1 LLIGIYPSGRWAD
14 ANVTVGL
21 VMACGLFVALGTHAL
36 AREVAIATDHTV
48 RHVMRRSA
56 LPLARVFMIGAI
68 LLKRLSTNRRSSS
81 PERLP
86 LSRNVTR

>member
-1 LLIGIYPSGRWAD
+1 VD
-14 ANVTVGL
+14 ANVTVGPI
-21 VMACGLFVALGTHAL
+21 VMACGLFVALGTHAS

-81 PERLP
+81 PEGAP
-86 LSRNVTR
+86 VVAYRNALGAASSYT